1 MPSVAHEE
9 NTEENDFDRIG
20 RELDK
25 LEATKRVEGQ
35 AAEENTNIEEN
46 DFDKIGREL
55 DKLEAAKRVEGGL
68 PKSDTVSWFLY
79 FHATSDVLFH
89 PSPILPLYIRFR
101 PTNLL
106 CRTRVLLL
114 LLLLLKM
121 EVVIRI
127 WR

>member
-1 MPSVAHEE
+1 MPLVAHEE

-25 LEATKRVEGQ
+25 LEGVEGQ

-55 DKLEAAKRVEGGL
+55 DKLEAAKREGGS

-89 PSPILPLYIRFR
+89 PSPISCLYIHFR
-101 PTNLL
+101 LTNLP
-106 CRTRVLLL
+106 CRTRVPLL
-114 LLLLLKM
+114 LLLLLKI
-121 EVVIRI
+121 EVVLRI
-127 WR
+127 WM

>member
-1 MPSVAHEE
+1 MPSVAQEE

-25 LEATKRVEGQ
+25 LEGVEGQ

-55 DKLEAAKRVEGGL
+55 DKLEAAKRVGGGS
-68 PKSDTVSWFLY
+68 PNSDTVSWFLY

-89 PSPILPLYIRFR
+89 QSPISCLYIRFR
-101 PTNLL
+101 LTNLPY
-106 CRTRVLLL
+106 RTRVPLL
-114 LLLLLKM
+114 LLLLLKK
-121 EVVIRI
+121 VVLRI
-127 WR
+127 WM